1 MIMIIHACRLI
12 IDFKIDFLRVDFLR
26 VHVVVNVE

>member
-26 VHVVVNVE
+26 VVVNVE